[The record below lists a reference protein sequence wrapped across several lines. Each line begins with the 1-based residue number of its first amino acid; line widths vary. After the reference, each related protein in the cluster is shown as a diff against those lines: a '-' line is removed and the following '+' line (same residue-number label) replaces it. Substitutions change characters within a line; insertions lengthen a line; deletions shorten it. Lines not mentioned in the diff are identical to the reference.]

1 MASRVSAELRKD
13 TDTPVEIVKGGL
25 GEFSV
30 YFDDR
35 KVIDTSRMWYPNPG
49 KIVKRIR
56 ALLPK

>member
-1 MASRVSAELRKD
+1 MASRVAAELRKE